1 MITRRHALIAALA
14 PTPLATPALAQQ
26 DWPNRPIRV
35 VLPFAAGG
43 SSDIAARLVAPRL
56 GAALGQQIVI
66 ENRGGG
72 GGNIAAE
79 LVARAAPD
87 GTTIFQGNIG
97 VLAINPTLYRS
108 LPFDVEQSFQPIAHL
123 NSVANILCSPADR
136 PWRSLAELRAAM
148 LAAPERIRAGNS
160 GPGSIGHLAVVQF
173 DHLAGTRS
181 VHVPYRGGG
190 PMSTDLIA
198 GHLDYAFATA
208 PTVLSA
214 LEAGRLRAVA
224 IGTATRSALLPDL
237 PTVAEAGLAGF
248 EVSNWDAWLFPRGV
262 APSITERLVAAL
274 RPLLADPELRAEFAR
289 RGMETIQGSGPA
301 ELAASI
307 RAEAQRWAPMVR
319 ASGATADG

>member
-1 MITRRHALIAALA
+1 MNRRHALLAALA
-14 PTPLATPALAQQ
+14 MPAVARAQQ
-26 DWPNRPIRV
+26 DWPARPIRV

-43 SSDIAARLVAPRL
+43 SSDIAARLIAPRL
-56 GAALGQQIVI
+56 GAALGQQIVV

-87 GTTIFQGNIG
+87 GYTIFQGNIG

-108 LPFDVEQSFQPIAHL
+108 LPFESEQSFQPIAHI
-123 NSVANILCSPADR
+123 NAVANILCSPADR
-136 PWRSLAELRAAM
+136 PWRSVAELRAAM

-214 LEAGRLRAVA
+214 LESGRLRAIA
-224 IGTATRSALLPDL
+224 IGTATRSGLLPNL
-237 PTVAEAGLAGF
+237 PTVAEAGLTGF

-262 APSITERLVAAL
+262 PPAITERMVAAL
-274 RPLLADPELRAEFAR
+274 RPLLTDAELRAEFTR
-289 RGMETIQGSGPA
+289 RGMELMPGSGPA

-307 RAEAQRWAPMVR
+307 RAETQRWAPIVR
-319 ASGATADG
+319 ASGATPDG

>member
-1 MITRRHALIAALA
+1 MIHRRHALLA
-14 PTPLATPALAQQ
+14 PLLMPGLARAQQ
-26 DWPNRPIRV
+26 EWPARPLRV
-35 VLPFAAGG
+35 ILPFAAGG
-43 SSDIAARLVAPRL
+43 SSDIAARLIAPRL
-56 GAALGQQIVI
+56 GALLGQQVII

-79 LVARAAPD
+79 VVARAAPD
-87 GTTIFQGNIG
+87 GHTIFQGNIG
-97 VLAINPTLYRS
+97 VLAVNPTLYRN
-108 LPFDVEQSFQPIAHL
+108 LPFDAEQSFQPIAHI

-136 PWRSLAELRAAM
+136 PWRSVAELRAAM

-173 DHLAGTRS
+173 DHLAGARS

-214 LEAGRLRAVA
+214 IDSGRLRAIA
-224 IGTATRSALLPDL
+224 IGTGARSALLPNL

-262 APSITERLVAAL
+262 SPAITERLAAAL
-274 RPLLADPELRAEFAR
+274 RPLLAETDLRAEFTR
-289 RGMETIQGSGPA
+289 RGMETMPESGPA
-301 ELAASI
+301 QLAASI
-307 RAEAQRWAPMVR
+307 RAETLRWAPMVR
-319 ASGATADG
+319 ASGATPDG

>member
-1 MITRRHALIAALA
+1 MIQRRAAFLASLAFPAIARA
-14 PTPLATPALAQQ
+14 Q
-26 DWPNRPIRV
+26 DWPTRPIRI

-56 GAALGQQIVI
+56 SAVLGQQIVI

-79 LVARAAPD
+79 AVARAAPD
-87 GTTIFQGNIG
+87 GHTIFQGNIG

-108 LPFDVEQSFQPIAHL
+108 LPFDPEHSFQPIAHL

-136 PWRSLAELRAAM
+136 PWSNVAQLRAAM

-214 LEAGRLRAVA
+214 LESGRLKAIA
-224 IGTATRSALLPDL
+224 IGTATRSALLPNL
-237 PTVAEAGLAGF
+237 PTVAEAGLTGF

-262 APSITERLVAAL
+262 APAITARMAAAL
-274 RPLLADPELRAEFAR
+274 RPVLADPELRAEFTR
-289 RGMETIQGSGPA
+289 RGMETMPASGPA

-307 RAEAQRWAPMVR
+307 RNETQRWAPMVR

>member
-1 MITRRHALIAALA
+1 MTRRRTLILAGLAAPGLA
-14 PTPLATPALAQQ
+14 RAQQ
-26 DWPNRPIRV
+26 DWPARPIRI

-43 SSDIAARLVAPRL
+43 SSDIAARLIAPRL

-87 GTTIFQGNIG
+87 GYTIFQGNIG

-108 LPFDVEQSFQPIAHL
+108 LPFDAEQSFQPIAHI
-123 NSVANILCSPADR
+123 NSVANILCVPADR
-136 PWRSLAELRAAM
+136 PWRSVAELRAAM
-148 LAAPERIRAGNS
+148 LAAPERVRAGNS

-214 LEAGRLRAVA
+214 LEAGRVRALA
-224 IGTATRSALLPDL
+224 IGTATRSTLLPNL
-237 PTVAEAGLAGF
+237 PTVAEAGLTGF
-248 EVSNWDAWLFPRGV
+248 EVSNWDAWLFPRGTPP
-262 APSITERLVAAL
+262 AITERMAAAL
-274 RPLLADPELRAEFAR
+274 RPLLADPELRAEFTR
-289 RGMETIQGSGPA
+289 RGMETMPVSGPA

-307 RAEAQRWAPMVR
+307 RAETLRWAPMVR
-319 ASGATADG
+319 ASGATPDG

>member
-1 MITRRHALIAALA
+1 MIRRRIALLA
-14 PTPLATPALAQQ
+14 PLALPSLARAQ
-26 DWPNRPIRV
+26 DWPVRPIRII
-35 VLPFAAGG
+35 LPFAAGG
-43 SSDIAARLVAPRL
+43 SSDIAARLVAPRVS
-56 GAALGQQIVI
+56 AALGQQIVI

-79 LVARAAPD
+79 AVARAAPD
-87 GTTIFQGNIG
+87 GHTVFQGNVG

-108 LPFDVEQSFQPIAHL
+108 LPFDAEQSFQPIAHL

-136 PWRSLAELRAAM
+136 PWRSVAELRAAM
-148 LAAPERIRAGNS
+148 LAAPEGIRAGNS

-190 PMSTDLIA
+190 PMSTDLMA

-214 LEAGRLRAVA
+214 LEAGRLRAIA
-224 IGTATRSALLPDL
+224 IGTATRSSLLPNL

-262 APSITERLVAAL
+262 APAITARMAAAL
-274 RPLLADPELRAEFAR
+274 RSILADPELRAEFTR
-289 RGMETIQGSGPA
+289 RGMETMPMSGPA

-307 RAEAQRWAPMVR
+307 RSEAQRWAPMVR

>member
-1 MITRRHALIAALA
+1 MFSRRHALLA
-14 PTPLATPALAQQ
+14 LATPAIPRLAQAQQ
-26 DWPNRPIRV
+26 DWPARPIRV
-35 VLPFAAGG
+35 VLPFAPGG
-43 SSDIAARLVAPRL
+43 SSDIAARLIAPRL
-56 GAALGQQIVI
+56 GAALGQQVVI

-79 LVARAAPD
+79 AVARAAPD
-87 GTTIFQGNIG
+87 GYTIFQGNIG

-108 LPFDVEQSFQPIAHL
+108 LPFDVEQSFQPIAHI
-123 NSVANILCSPADR
+123 NSVANVLCVPADR
-136 PWRSLAELRAAM
+136 PWRSVAELRAGM

-214 LEAGRLRAVA
+214 LEAGRLRALA

-262 APSITERLVAAL
+262 PPAITARMVAVL
-274 RPLLADPELRAEFAR
+274 QPMLADPELRAEFAR
-289 RGMETIQGSGPA
+289 RGMEMIQASGPE

-307 RAEAQRWAPMVR
+307 RAETQRWAPMVR
-319 ASGATADG
+319 ASGATPGG

>member
-1 MITRRHALIAALA
+1 MIRRRSLLIA
-14 PTPLATPALAQQ
+14 PLAAPALAQAQ
-26 DWPNRPIRV
+26 DWPARPIRI

-56 GAALGQQIVI
+56 GALLGQQIVI

-72 GGNIAAE
+72 GGNIAGE
-79 LVARAAPD
+79 NVARAAPD
-87 GTTIFQGNIG
+87 GHTIFQGNIG

-136 PWRSLAELRAAM
+136 TWRSVAELRAAM
-148 LAAPERIRAGNS
+148 LAAPEGIRAGNS

-214 LEAGRLRAVA
+214 LESGRLRAIA
-224 IGTATRSALLPDL
+224 IGTGTRSALLPNL

-262 APSITERLVAAL
+262 AAAITERMAAAL
-274 RPLLADPELRAEFAR
+274 RQVLADPELRGEFTR
-289 RGMETIQGSGPA
+289 RGMETMPASGPA

-307 RAEAQRWAPMVR
+307 RAETLRWAPMVR
-319 ASGATADG
+319 ASGATPDG